1 MRIPDDGPSDP
12 VSQYDYSHMSV
23 AELEFVLGTKPS
35 EVQNVQNGWQS
46 FAGNLSSA
54 LDDDAFSLKAILK
67 LLDGWSGDAAQAV
80 KDRAT
85 QIHTFGGQ
93 VVAAAKANSEAFNQA
108 GQTFH
113 VATDLLG
120 YSIGDM
126 NQQLGFVQQA
136 RDNWSMELCEA
147 QWILLRDAAPTDEN
161 FRGFTGSIEWQPIE
175 GRAYPP
181 AYNFQYWYGYG
192 IPGVVHFWGTM
203 ASDTGVQITGDAG
216 PYGLPSQLLDPG
228 WFYGDT
234 VKKSFP
240 SVYQNQLQ
248 LLLKQVGGSSYA
260 PQVGKF
266 PKAPKPNW
274 TSASTTPTKPT
285 NSFGG
290 GPGSFGG
297 SGGGLPGGGIGGTGG
312 GKPPGGTGGTGGGG
326 LPGGGSGGG
335 GGGTGGGGLP
345 GGGTGGTGGGGFGPG
360 GTGGGGMPGGP
371 GGTGGGGVPTGGG
384 GGGTRLAGPIGTGGG
399 GMPTGGTGGV
409 GGIGPIGGGAGG
421 LGGFGPGGTGGGLG
435 GAGAGAAGSGSEGLA
450 GLGSAAAQGAAAEG
464 ATAATG
470 SAMPMMP
477 PMMPPMAGAGQNDN
491 TRQRKSWLPD
501 DDDIWGDDSAAVP
514 PVISGSD

>member
-266 PKAPKPNW
+266 PKAPTPNW

-290 GPGSFGG
+290 GPGPF
-297 SGGGLPGGGIGGTGG
+297 GGGLPGGGIGGTGG

-399 GMPTGGTGGV
+399 GMPTGGTGGT

-421 LGGFGPGGTGGGLG
+421 LGGLGPGGTGGGLG
-435 GAGAGAAGSGSEGLA
+435 GAGAGAAGSGSEGLP